1 MPGILC
7 STGPSP
13 WHSRMG
19 SRSPAATGN
28 PGLRARHAVLRSTKR
43 WAAAQR
49 PLRRAQ
55 LNMLAQLVVQRVPSA
70 HFIDLDPL
78 TCDEEVGF
86 RKIGRKRYT
95 STGCTGHPS
104 RGRAVWAQ
112 LMQRW
117 RKDGLMDAAKP

>member
-1 MPGILC
+1 
-7 STGPSP
+7 
-13 WHSRMG
+13 
-19 SRSPAATGN
+19 
-28 PGLRARHAVLRSTKR
+28 
-43 WAAAQR
+43 
-49 PLRRAQ
+49 
-55 LNMLAQLVVQRVPSA
+55 MLAQLVVQRVPSA

-95 STGCTGHPS
+95 STGCTGHP
-104 RGRAVWAQ
+104 RGRAVWAL